1 MPRKQLPKHCLHRPS
16 GRGRVILNGQQFYT
30 GPWNTPQAQSE
41 YERLIGE
48 WLANGRQ
55 VTAEMRGDILS
66 VSDLIAAYLAYQEP
80 RYVKNEFDRFVSAY
94 GPLRRLYGHTPAADF
109 GPLALETVRNE
120 IIKLGN
126 CRSTIRDKI
135 QRVVRMFR
143 WAGSRELV
151 PSHMYHALKSLEGL
165 RSGEKGVPDSK
176 EIPPVSTEHMAAVL
190 PHVSAQVAAMIQVQS
205 LTGMRPGEVVIM
217 RTCDIDRRGSTWF
230 YEPFQ
235 HKTKHRGHQ
244 RIVALS
250 PQATLI
256 LKPWL
261 CVDDPEAFLFSP
273 ADAEEARRR
282 ELRRLRKTPVQPSQR
297 NRKRTKPKR
306 RPGERY
312 TTNTYRHAIY
322 RACDAAG
329 IPRWFPNQIRHTV
342 ATVLGNECGIE
353 AAQVVLGH
361 RHARVT
367 EVYLERDRKR
377 AAEFVGRLTGP
388 AIEPEARSDRDDG
401 PGYDEICNHG
411 G

>member
-16 GRGRVILNGQQFYT
+16 GRGRVILNGREFYT
-30 GPWNTPQAQSE
+30 GQWDTSIAQAE

-55 VTAEMRGDILS
+55 ITAEMRGDVLS
-66 VSDLIAAYLAYQEP
+66 VADLIAAYLAHQEP
-80 RYVKNEFDRFVSAY
+80 RYRQNEFDHFVVAY
-94 GPLRRLYGHTPAADF
+94 RPLRRLYGHTPAADF
-109 GPLALETVRNE
+109 GPLALESVRNE

-126 CRSTIRDKI
+126 GRSTIRDKV
-135 QRVVRMFR
+135 QRIVRMFR

-165 RSGEKGVPDSK
+165 RAGEKGVPDSK
-176 EIPPVSTEHMAAVL
+176 EIPPVPTDHMAAVL
-190 PHVSAQVAAMIQVQS
+190 PHVSAQVAAMIQIQS

-235 HKTKHRGHQ
+235 HKTKHRGHK

-261 CVDDPEAFLFSP
+261 QEDEPEAFLFSP

-297 NRKRTKPKR
+297 NRKREKPKIQ
-306 RPGERY
+306 PGDRY
-312 TTNTYRHAIY
+312 TTNTYRHAVH
-322 RACDAAG
+322 RACKAAN
-329 IPRWFPNQIRHTV
+329 IPQWSPNQVRHTV
-342 ATVLGNECGIE
+342 ATIIGNEFGIE

-388 AIEPEARSDRDDG
+388 KVESESGTDDEG
-401 PGYDEICNHG
+401 GQGYDGLRNHG